1 MCLCMYPA
9 YDYISIADRNS
20 YLTPGENGSMKPG
33 ERLLEWC
40 WYDICD
46 ASSSTFAEFFTDKHG
61 IQHNHTVPA
70 DLLSSDVWRSQIFR
84 RRDTVSPLW
93 QRLFA
98 LSSVP
103 LLTAITSFDNTRS
116 AFFDGKLFLVGEAF
130 MQIRPHLGAS
140 CSIPAL
146 QALKIGEVLAGELT
160 GAEAHREVVEY
171 ATEKAIGS
179 KAVGDR
185 GFSSG

>member
-1 MCLCMYPA
+1 M
-9 YDYISIADRNS
+9 
-20 YLTPGENGSMKPG
+20 TPG

-40 WYDICD
+40 WYDKCD
-46 ASSSTFAEFFTDKHG
+46 TMSSTFTEFFTDKDG
-61 IQHNHTVPA
+61 IQHKHTVPA
-70 DLLSSDVWRSQIFR
+70 DLIDPEVWKAQLSR
-84 RRDTVSPLW
+84 REDIIPPLW

-98 LSSVP
+98 ISSMP
-103 LLTAITSFDNTRS
+103 LLTAITSFDNTKS
-116 AFFDGKLFLVGEAF
+116 AFFNGKLFLVGEAF

-146 QALKIGEVLAGELT
+146 QALRIGEVLAGELT

-185 GFSSG
+185 GFSSD